1 MPLPALSSTQ
11 LPEAIP
17 DWTPL
22 DRKRVLEHF
31 MLSRDY
37 ENIAEYISFQ
47 SDLLPDERVILF
59 FLHAVY
65 ANSTKT
71 IELYALYIIGL
82 FNYAKKSFNHLKAW
96 DIDAYLRH
104 LTNKGLKPSSRNTA
118 AATLRSFFRHLVD
131 SGVCT
136 VNPAAFLKRKRN
148 DGKGSLPGHLS
159 HSLGRDELER
169 LFAGMEEVGAPFRD
183 IVLFRV
189 LFMTGL
195 RAEEAVS
202 LKWMNVINWQG
213 RWYLDVLGK
222 GSKARRVYLPQKAQ
236 AALEELRR
244 HPPPRPEYPIFENLR
259 HRGRPISRHGLYALV
274 KKWSSL
280 VISRG
285 DVSPHWFR
293 HSCFTQLASR
303 GARLESIQALAG
315 HANIQTTMHYNEAAQ
330 LMSPASAIFDE
341 E

>member
-1 MPLPALSSTQ
+1 
-11 LPEAIP
+11 
-17 DWTPL
+17 
-22 DRKRVLEHF
+22 
-31 MLSRDY
+31 
-37 ENIAEYISFQ
+37 
-47 SDLLPDERVILF
+47 
-59 FLHAVY
+59 
-65 ANSTKT
+65 
-71 IELYALYIIGL
+71 
-82 FNYAKKSFNHLKAW
+82 
-96 DIDAYLRH
+96 
-104 LTNKGLKPSSRNTA
+104 
-118 AATLRSFFRHLVD
+118 
-131 SGVCT
+131 
-136 VNPAAFLKRKRN
+136 
-148 DGKGSLPGHLS
+148 
-159 HSLGRDELER
+159 
-169 LFAGMEEVGAPFRD
+169 
-183 IVLFRV
+183 
-189 LFMTGL
+189 MTGL

-236 AALEELRR
+236 VALEELRR
-244 HPPPRPEYPIFENLR
+244 HTSPRPEYPIFENLR